1 MASFLDQVMIV
12 HGTGILGKCGLHIQ
26 TIVHDLSCQLGGEGS
41 ASWAM
46 WLGFASPGQACV
58 ANMQVGVVGE
68 LVVQDMRTRIAWG
81 TTATTWSHHPLT
93 VVVVARLR
101 GLLLLSKNLSLK
113 RGKSSSTVATT
124 LISGP

>member
-58 ANMQVGVVGE
+58 ANMQIGVVGE

-81 TTATTWSHHPLT
+81 TTATTRRHHPLA
-93 VVVVARLR
+93 VVVARLR
-101 GLLLLSKNLSLK
+101 RLLLLLSKNLSLK
-113 RGKSSSTVATT
+113 RGKSSSTVAAT

>member
-58 ANMQVGVVGE
+58 ANMQIGVVGE

-81 TTATTWSHHPLT
+81 TTATTWRHHPLA
-93 VVVVARLR
+93 VVVARLR
-101 GLLLLSKNLSLK
+101 RLLLLLSKNLSLK
-113 RGKSSSTVATT
+113 RGKSSSTVAAT